1 MLVNQLSYSCHF
13 AILYIIRRDFCQF
26 KNLKVMLTDTL
37 CASLKTDA
45 LMVALSFLT
54 IWEGEM
60 PAPENV
66 RLVEFGHI

>member
-1 MLVNQLSYSCHF
+1 
-13 AILYIIRRDFCQF
+13 
-26 KNLKVMLTDTL
+26 MLTDTL